1 MAVNFNISSFKEA
14 IGAGSRPNLF
24 RIVVTPPS
32 GYVLPN
38 FTFLCRSASL
48 PADSMGLIEVP
59 MNAGRRLKIA
69 GDRTFPDFTT
79 TVLNDEGFI
88 IRSNVEKWQNDIV
101 KTNFNLTK
109 IGRRSV
115 ATTSDTN
122 TTALTT
128 GSMEVYQLDGTGADV
143 NKGKVKLFNCWPS
156 DISAIDLSYDT
167 TDSIEEFTI
176 TWTYDYHVH
185 SFESESESEET

>member
-1 MAVNFNISSFKEA
+1 MAVNFNITAFKSA

-24 RIVVTPPS
+24 RIQVAPPA

-59 MNAGRRLKIA
+59 MNAGRRLKLA

-79 TVLNDEGFI
+79 TVLSDEAFI

-101 KTNFNLTK
+101 KTNFALDT

-115 ATTSDTN
+115 AVTEEES

-128 GSMEVYQLDGTGADV
+128 GTMEVYQLDGTGADV
-143 NKGKVKLFNCWPS
+143 DKGKVKIYNCWPS

-167 TDSIEEFTI
+167 SDTIEEFTI
-176 TWTYDYHVH
+176 TWTYDYHIYNFA
-185 SFESESESEET
+185 SDAS